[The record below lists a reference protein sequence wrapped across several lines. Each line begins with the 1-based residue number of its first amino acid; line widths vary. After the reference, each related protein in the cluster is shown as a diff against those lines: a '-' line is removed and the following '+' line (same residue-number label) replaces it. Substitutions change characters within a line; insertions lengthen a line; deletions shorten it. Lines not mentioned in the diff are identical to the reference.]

1 MSLGRIPMTKEGA
14 QALKQELKKLTE
26 VDRANIAQAISDA
39 RELGDL
45 KENAEYHAAKEQQ
58 GLIEARISFIQDQ
71 MKNSQVIDISNIPN
85 SGKVIFG
92 TTVSLLN
99 IDNDKRMTV
108 RFVGELEADLKAGKM
123 AVTAPIARAC
133 IGKSIGDV
141 VEVETP
147 SGVVNYEIES
157 VEHTPAS

>member
-1 MSLGRIPMTKEGA
+1 MTKEGA
-14 QALKQELKKLTE
+14 VALKQELKKLID
-26 VDRANIAQAISDA
+26 VDRPNIAQAISDA

-85 SGKVIFG
+85 TGKVIFG
-92 TTVSLLN
+92 TTVTLLN
-99 IDNDKRMTV
+99 IDDDKRMTV
-108 RFVGELEADLKAGKM
+108 RFVGELEADIKQGKM
-123 AVTAPIARAC
+123 SVTAPIARAC
-133 IGKSIGDV
+133 IGKSIGEV

-147 SGVVNYEIES
+147 SGIISYEIES
-157 VEHTPAS
+157 VEHIPAA

>member
-14 QALKQELKKLTE
+14 VALKQELKKLID
-26 VDRANIAQAISDA
+26 VDRPNIAQAISDA

-85 SGKVIFG
+85 TGKVIFG
-92 TTVSLLN
+92 TTVTLLN
-99 IDNDKRMTV
+99 IDDDKRMTV
-108 RFVGELEADLKAGKM
+108 RFVGELEADIKQGKM
-123 AVTAPIARAC
+123 SVTAPIARAC
-133 IGKSIGDV
+133 IGKSIGEV

-147 SGVVNYEIES
+147 SGIISYEIES
-157 VEHTPAS
+157 VEHTPAA

>member
-1 MSLGRIPMTKEGA
+1 MTKEGA
-14 QALKQELKKLTE
+14 VALKQELKKLID
-26 VDRANIAQAISDA
+26 VDRPNIAQAISDA

-85 SGKVIFG
+85 TGKVIFG
-92 TTVSLLN
+92 TTVTLLN
-99 IDNDKRMTV
+99 IDDDKRMTV
-108 RFVGELEADLKAGKM
+108 RFVGELEADIKQGKM
-123 AVTAPIARAC
+123 SVTAPIARAC
-133 IGKSIGDV
+133 IGKSIGEV

-147 SGVVNYEIES
+147 SGIISYEIES
-157 VEHTPAS
+157 VEHTPAA